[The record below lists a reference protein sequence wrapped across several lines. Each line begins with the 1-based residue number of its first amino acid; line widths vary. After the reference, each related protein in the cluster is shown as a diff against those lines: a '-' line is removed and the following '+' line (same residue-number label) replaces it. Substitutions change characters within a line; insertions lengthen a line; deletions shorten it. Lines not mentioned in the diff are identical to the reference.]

1 VNDPNIH
8 NPLLGIVIPT
18 FNRSA
23 VLYELLSELTVQAA
37 QLNPAPI
44 IIIVNDGSTDDTNS
58 LPSKFDY
65 PIHCMQ
71 GDGQWWFTRCADE
84 GARYAITLGCTAIQI
99 INDDSR
105 IANDFLHK
113 TILHSA
119 SSGVNYVFAPIS
131 VTFEKPHRV
140 MFSGVKL
147 RYFGLKRMRN
157 TAAMTVYT
165 PSISSI
171 ESDVLPGRGLTFS
184 SAIFQEIKGFDCDFL
199 QYHSDE
205 DFCLR
210 AKSKGVQPLVHTDIV
225 LYAHHLMT
233 SSGSTLKKSSFKQLM
248 GDLFKRQSRVYL
260 PDRMRIIAKHQPML
274 IAPFLLVAQL
284 ILIIRSNLK

>member
-1 VNDPNIH
+1 M
-8 NPLLGIVIPT
+8 LGIVIPT

-23 VLYELLSELTVQAA
+23 VLYELLSELTAQAV

-65 PIHCMQ
+65 PIHYIQ

-84 GARYAITLGCTAIQI
+84 GARYAIALGCTAIQI

-105 IANDFLHK
+105 IAGDFLRH
-113 TILHSA
+113 TLNHIA

-140 MFSGVKL
+140 MFSGVTL
-147 RYFGLKRMRN
+147 RFFGLKRMRN
-157 TAAMTVYT
+157 TAAMSSYT
-165 PSISSI
+165 PSSSSI

-184 SAIFQEIKGFDCDFL
+184 SAIFQEIKGFDRDFL

-210 AKSKGVQPLVHTDIV
+210 AKSKGVQPYVHTDIV

-233 SSGSTLKKSSFKQLM
+233 SAGSTLKKSSFKQLI

-260 PDRMRIIAKHQPML
+260 PDRVRIIAKHQPIL
-274 IAPFLLVAQL
+274 IAPFLLIAHL

>member
-1 VNDPNIH
+1 VNAPNFH
-8 NPLLGIVIPT
+8 NPQLGIVIPT

-23 VLYELLSELTVQAA
+23 VLYELLSELTTQAA
-37 QLNPAPI
+37 QLNPQPL
-44 IIIVNDGSTDDTNS
+44 IIIVNDGSTDETSS

-65 PIHCMQ
+65 PVHCVQ

-84 GARYAITLGCTAIQI
+84 GARYAIARGCSAIQI

-105 IANDFLHK
+105 ISGDFLRH
-113 TILHSA
+113 TLNHIA
-119 SSGVNYVFAPIS
+119 TSGVNYVFAPIS

-147 RYFGLKRMRN
+147 RHFGLKRMRN
-157 TAAMTVYT
+157 TPAMSSYT
-165 PSISSI
+165 PSSLSI

-210 AKSKGVQPLVHTDIV
+210 AKSKGAQPHVHTDIV

-233 SSGSTLKKSSFKQLM
+233 SSGSTLKKSSFRQLM

-260 PDRMRIIAKHQPML
+260 PDRMRIIAKHQPIL

>member
-1 VNDPNIH
+1 MNHPNSH

-23 VLYELLSELTVQAA
+23 VLRELLSELTTQAA
-37 QLNPAPI
+37 QLNPQPL
-44 IIIVNDGSTDDTNS
+44 IIIVNDGSTDDTS
-58 LPSKFDY
+58 GLPSKFEY
-65 PIHCMQ
+65 PIHYMQ

-84 GARYAITLGCTAIQI
+84 GARYAIARGCTAIQI
-99 INDDSR
+99 MNDDSR
-105 IANDFLHK
+105 IAGDFLLK
-113 TILHSA
+113 TLQHIETSGLH
-119 SSGVNYVFAPIS
+119 YVFAPVS
-131 VTFEKPHRV
+131 VTFDKPHRV
-140 MFSGVKL
+140 MFSGVQL

-157 TAAMTVYT
+157 TAPMSSYI
-165 PSISSI
+165 PSSSSI

-210 AKSKGVQPLVHTDIV
+210 AKSKGVQPFVHTDIV

-233 SSGSTLKKSSFKQLM
+233 SSGSTFKKASLKQLM
-248 GDLFKRQSRVYL
+248 ADLFKRQSRVYL
-260 PDRMRIIAKHQPML
+260 PDRVRIIAKHQPIL
-274 IAPFLLVAQL
+274 IAPFLLIAQL
-284 ILIIRSNLK
+284 VLIIRSNLK